1 MEAGTLLA
9 FHFVVMDERGR
20 VMTWQAEAATAD
32 EARRLA
38 SVRGYSVME
47 CRPARAATDT
57 PMTNGRRTWS
67 RPAHLDAIG
76 FALDLA
82 TLLEAGV
89 SIKEGIATLARRENF
104 AARRR
109 ILNDVNL
116 LLSQGLRLSVA
127 LERVGAFAP
136 LLIATVAASE
146 QTGDVAVGL
155 SRFAKHQQG
164 LRALGD
170 RMVGACAY
178 PLLLLIVGFLVVL
191 VLLGVVVP
199 RFAQVIDVQARQLPL
214 LSKLLMSWGGFVGSH
229 PIVPV
234 AMLAGFVALLCYAV
248 AQWKDPRRRR
258 TWLERIPGAHKLAR
272 EFQHLQMYRTTAI
285 LTSRGIPVQKALE
298 YSLDYLSS
306 RGQQQLRE
314 SLVHIRAGASIT
326 AALVQSGLADEVAS
340 SMLSVADR
348 GGALPEMLDRIA
360 DFYDR
365 SLQRKVDIASRLIEP
380 VLMIVFGVL
389 IGGIVLLMYLPIFD
403 LASSVS

>member
-1 MEAGTLLA
+1 MEASTQIA
-9 FHFVVMDERGR
+9 FHLVVMDARGR
-20 VMTWQAEAATAD
+20 VTTWQAEAASDD

-38 SVRGYSVME
+38 SGNGYAVME
-47 CRPARAATDT
+47 CRPAREASGTRKEHV
-57 PMTNGRRTWS
+57 RRTWS
-67 RPAHLDAIG
+67 KPAHLDAIA

-89 SIKEGIATLARRENF
+89 SIKEGIDTLARRDNF
-104 AARRR
+104 APRRR
-109 ILNDVNL
+109 ILNEANL
-116 LLSQGLRLSVA
+116 LVSQGLKLSAA
-127 LERVGAFAP
+127 LERTGAFAP

-155 SRFAKHQQG
+155 SRYARHQQG
-164 LRALGD
+164 LRVLGD
-170 RMVGACAY
+170 RMLGACAY
-178 PLLLLIVGFLVVL
+178 PLLLLVVGFLVVL

-199 RFAQVIDVQARQLPL
+199 RFAQVIDVQGRQLPM
-214 LSKLLMSWGGFVGSH
+214 LSRLLMSWGGYVGSH
-229 PIVPV
+229 PIIPL
-234 AMLAGFVALLCYAV
+234 AMLACFVTLLFYAW

-258 TWLERIPGAHKLAR
+258 SWLERIPGAQKLAR

-285 LTSRGIPVQKALE
+285 LTARGIPIQKALE

-314 SLVHIRAGASIT
+314 SLAHMRAGASIT
-326 AALVQSGLADEVAS
+326 AALSQSGLADEVAS

-348 GGALPEMLDRIA
+348 SGALPEMLDRIA